1 MDLKELRKYWEC
13 IRGEYDTLPSDVFIS
28 EEPRP
33 TGVWE
38 GSDSMNEVITK
49 YGNGGYGWLKGGQ
62 DHVQD
67 SWISWPLIWEGN
79 PIIGNCGMCPKT
91 SELLSK
97 IKGGIHIAGF
107 SLMKGGVK
115 LNKHFD
121 HVGKNYKFTYH
132 LGIKCPSGCTLYHD
146 TLGDVSEEDGKHI
159 VFNARVPHWAE
170 NTSNEDRVIL
180 YMESY
185 ANSSA

>member
-13 IRGEYDTLPSDVFIS
+13 IRGEYDTLPGDIFIS

-67 SWISWPLIWEGN
+67 
-79 PIIGNCGMCPKT
+79 
-91 SELLSK
+91 
-97 IKGGIHIAGF
+97 
-107 SLMKGGVK
+107 
-115 LNKHFD
+115 
-121 HVGKNYKFTYH
+121 
-132 LGIKCPSGCTLYHD
+132 
-146 TLGDVSEEDGKHI
+146 
-159 VFNARVPHWAE
+159 
-170 NTSNEDRVIL
+170 
-180 YMESY
+180 
-185 ANSSA
+185 

>member
-13 IRGEYDTLPSDVFIS
+13 IRGEYDTLPGDIFIS

-38 GSDSMNEVITK
+38 GSDSINEVITK
-49 YGNGGYGWLKGGQ
+49 YGNGGCGWLKGGQ

-79 PIIGNCGMCPKT
+79 PVIGNCGMCPKT

-97 IKGGIHIAGF
+97 IKGRIHIAGF

-115 LNKHFD
+115 LNKHVD
-121 HVGKNYKFTYH
+121 HVGKKYKFTYH
-132 LGIKCPSGCTLYHD
+132 LGLKCPSGCTLYHD
-146 TLGDVSEEDGKHI
+146 TLGNVSEEDGKHI
-159 VFNARVPHWAE
+159 VFSARVPHWAE